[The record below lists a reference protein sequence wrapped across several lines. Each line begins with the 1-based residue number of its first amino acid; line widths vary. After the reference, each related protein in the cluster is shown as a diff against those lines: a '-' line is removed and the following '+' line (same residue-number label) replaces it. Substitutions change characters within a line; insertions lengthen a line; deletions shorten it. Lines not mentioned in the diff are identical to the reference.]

1 MKLSDFS
8 YTKPNKPAIDYK
20 WFLDKVTELDNYKL
34 EANSCNQVIGLD
46 TNLNYFEIGYYD
58 LAVPDQFVD
67 CKITLVKLPN
77 NWVTV
82 YHSMKDGIM
91 YFFERNNKLLCTL
104 NGEEAILGDGDLRKS
119 EDYYNIKILETIK
132 SVLN

>member
-20 WFLDKVTELDNYKL
+20 WFLDKVPELDNYRL
-34 EANSCNQVIGLD
+34 EANSYNQVIGLD
-46 TNLNYFEIGYYD
+46 TNLNYFEVGYYD

-67 CKITLVKLPN
+67 CKITLVKLPS

-91 YFFERNNKLLCTL
+91 YFFERNNKLICTL
-104 NGEEAILGDGDLRKS
+104 DGDKAVKGDLEGA
-119 EDYYNIKILETIK
+119 EDYYNIKVLETIK

>member
-20 WFLDKVTELDNYKL
+20 WFIDKVAELDNYDL
-34 EANSCNQVIGLD
+34 EANSCNGVIGLD

-58 LAVPDQFVD
+58 LALPDQFVD

-82 YHSMKDGIM
+82 YHSLKDGIM
-91 YFFERNNKLLCTL
+91 YFFERNNKLICTL
-104 NGEEAILGDGDLRKS
+104 DGKKAIKGDLDGA
-119 EDYYNIKILETIK
+119 EDYYNSRILETIK

>member
-20 WFLDKVTELDNYKL
+20 WFDTKVAELDNYEL

-46 TNLNYFEIGYYD
+46 TNLNCFKIGCYD
-58 LAVPDQFVD
+58 LAVPDQFIG

-82 YHSMKDGIM
+82 YHSMKDGVM
-91 YFFERNNKLLCTL
+91 YFFERNNKLICTL
-104 NGEEAILGDGDLRKS
+104 DGQKAIKGDLNRA
-119 EDYYNIKILETIK
+119 EDYYNAKILETIK
-132 SVLN
+132 SVLH